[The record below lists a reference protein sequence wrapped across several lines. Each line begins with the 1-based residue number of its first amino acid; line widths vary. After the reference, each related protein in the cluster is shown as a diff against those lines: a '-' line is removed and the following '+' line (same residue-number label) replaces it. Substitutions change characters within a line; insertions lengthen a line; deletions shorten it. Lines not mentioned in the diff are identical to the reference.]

1 MDKMYKTTQKLL
13 DYLELRDVRIQVPT
27 PVLISKFIVLLNL
40 PGTEVLIKPLLLA
53 MNAIQFI
60 LWSLAVS
67 CLAKVHFSDHILPS
81 IPSILYLFELTAE
94 LHGFCQRLHMMRV
107 EKIKEQEGIEICE
120 SNEVLAMMCIIT
132 TLQLMLGLNDRMEW

>member
-13 DYLELRDVRIQVPT
+13 DYLELRDVQIQVPT

-67 CLAKVHFSDHILPS
+67 CLAKVHFSDLILSS
-81 IPSILYLFELTAE
+81 IPSILFLFELTAE

>member
-1 MDKMYKTTQKLL
+1 
-13 DYLELRDVRIQVPT
+13 
-27 PVLISKFIVLLNL
+27 
-40 PGTEVLIKPLLLA
+40 

-60 LWSLAVS
+60 LRSLAVS
-67 CLAKVHFSDHILPS
+67 CLAKVHFSDLILSS
-81 IPSILYLFELTAE
+81 IPSILFLFELTAE

-120 SNEVLAMMCIIT
+120 SNEILAMMCIIT

>member
-1 MDKMYKTTQKLL
+1 MYKTTQKLL
-13 DYLELRDVRIQVPT
+13 DYLELRDVQIQVPT

-67 CLAKVHFSDHILPS
+67 CLAKVHFSDLILSS
-81 IPSILYLFELTAE
+81 IPSILFLFELTAE